1 MAKILAK
8 KVKKNGEL
16 NKMAK
21 TTGKKPLLRGDDTTI
36 PDADIQETPEPVSI
50 EEERAK
56 ELESIKDGYKDTI
69 NNIVSVLMGFSDE
82 SLRST
87 QEVLDNLEELH
98 HKSAMEA
105 SAFKVCMHSLANNR
119 EGLIAILK
127 KLEDLK
133 SDEVRKVD

>member
-1 MAKILAK
+1 MARILAK

-21 TTGKKPLLRGDDTTI
+21 TTGKKPLLRGDDVT
-36 PDADIQETPEPVSI
+36 DANIQDIPEPLSI
-50 EEERAK
+50 EEERANK
-56 ELESIKDGYKDTI
+56 LESIKDGYNDTI
-69 NNIVSVLMGFSDE
+69 NNIVSVLTGFSDE

-105 SAFKVCMHSLANNR
+105 SAFKVCMHSLVNNR
-119 EGLIAILK
+119 EGLIAMLK
-127 KLEDLK
+127 KLEGLK
-133 SDEVRKVD
+133 SNEIRKVD